1 MLVHALKPFIVFSMM
16 TKSSELVAGITLGA
30 AVTMIFAISSW
41 AMCAGTAWCDISS

>member
-1 MLVHALKPFIVFSMM
+1 
-16 TKSSELVAGITLGA
+16 LGA